1 MKELTSFLEHVLGR
15 RGRQSWVP
23 PACSATPASHRALGP
38 AGGAA
43 WEVKVQLLGWA
54 VLAASLILVK
64 FLFLFRDAGSE
75 AS

>member
-1 MKELTSFLEHVLGR
+1 MQELASFPEHVLGR

-23 PACSATPASHRALGP
+23 SACSATPASHRALGSP
-38 AGGAA
+38 GGAA

-54 VLAASLILVK
+54 VLAASFILVK
-64 FLFLFRDAGSE
+64 FLFLFRDAGSK